1 MGGDWGPLNARARG
15 LGASVLGTEERRRA
29 AGAASIGDLG
39 SRLSSA
45 GYPPDGGGLPSTAD
59 GLDRTVSRV
68 NGWRL
73 GLLDRWAGPLR
84 DRLAVVFEAGDP
96 ARLRRLVRGLTEGA
110 DAERRGAGLLPT
122 PSLPASILRH
132 LARAG
137 SLEEMAELL
146 SARGHP
152 LADAL
157 TGHEVG
163 AVPGDGLFELEM
175 ELERAS
181 ARRAASAARPDPVLR
196 TLVARRIDRA
206 NAWTLLTAGEAE
218 RTRNPGDLHL
228 PGGDR
233 LPRDRFGTLLGLEEP
248 ADRRAALAEVLDG
261 PEADLLAGDAPL
273 AELPERLLAADMR
286 DARDRARRQPLGP
299 WPFLHVCLRCRAE
312 GRALRRAA
320 RGASMGAPETT
331 RRPVSLP

>member
-1 MGGDWGPLNARARG
+1 MGGHWGPLNARARG
-15 LGASVLGTEERRRA
+15 LGAGVLGTEERRRA
-29 AGAASIGDLG
+29 AGAESLGDLR
-39 SRLSSA
+39 SHLSSA
-45 GYPPDGGGLPSTAD
+45 GYPPDGGGLPATVD

-73 GLLDRWAGPLR
+73 DLLHRWAGPLR

-96 ARLRRLVRGLTEGA
+96 GRLRRLARGLAEGA
-110 DAERRGAGLLPT
+110 DVERRGAGLLPT
-122 PSLPASILRH
+122 PSLPGSVLQR

-137 SLEEMAELL
+137 SLEEMSELL
-146 SARGHP
+146 RAHGHP

-163 AVPGDGLFELEM
+163 TSPGADLFEMEM

-181 ARRAASAARPDPVLR
+181 SRRAASAAGPDPILR
-196 TLVARRIDRA
+196 AFAARGIDRA
-206 NAWTLLTAGEAE
+206 NAWTILMAADVEGE
-218 RTRNPGDLHL
+218 RDPGDLHL

-233 LPRDRFGTLLGLEEP
+233 LPRDRFGTLMSLEET
-248 ADRRAALAEVLDG
+248 AARRAGLVEVLDG
-261 PEADLLAGDAPL
+261 PEAGLLAGDAPL
-273 AELPERLLAADMR
+273 SELPERLLAADVR

-312 GRALRRAA
+312 GRALRRAV
-320 RGASMGAPETT
+320 RGASMGAPETA